1 MTKPEISNAALPVKE
16 SLFKRYE
23 NLTVLSIFV
32 SFVVIIVLLQLIS
45 TGGSKYPTFIS
56 PVNIVN
62 ILQQVAVP
70 GIVAVSMT
78 MVMISGGID
87 LSVGMLAS
95 LVSIV
100 VALGISKWGLG
111 VWPAILLG
119 IASAVVLET
128 IMGFIISRTRI
139 EPFIITLGGM
149 ISFQG
154 IALLLS
160 NSREVVMKGE
170 LDFLIANII
179 EGAKDPVTGLNL
191 RIPPYVL
198 VFFRSRSSEDWC
210 SPTRSTAGASTPSAP
225 TSRAAFLAGI
235 DVKNMRLSVY
245 IIQGLLV
252 GIGATML
259 LARINTGIITLGQGL
274 EIDTIA
280 MVVIGGTALSGGRGN
295 IVGTL
300 IGVFFLG
307 SIANAMNM
315 LRLPSEV
322 QFLAKGLVVII
333 AVSAGDVS
341 SQISDFLALK
351 RERAK
356 ARSVAAGEK
365 GGTRGSGRRAG
376 RNAGP
381 IRVTSRDE
389 AQKEREKGS
398 RRYEEIGIWP
408 HGRGRTGRLGLC
420 SRRSGGG
427 IQGHRLL
434 HGRLR

>member
-1 MTKPEISNAALPVKE
+1 MSKPDISSTTLQAKD

-23 NLTVLSIFV
+23 NLTVLSIFAC
-32 SFVVIIVLLQLIS
+32 FVVIIVLLQLIM
-45 TGGSKYPTFIS
+45 TGGSRFPTFIS

-78 MVMISGGID
+78 MVMVSGGID

-95 LVSIV
+95 LVSIIV
-100 VALGISKWGLG
+100 SLGISQWHFGVGPSLLLG
-111 VWPAILLG
+111 VM
-119 IASAVVLET
+119 SAVVLET

-154 IALLLS
+154 IALLLC

-170 LDFLIANII
+170 LDFLTTNLIQ
-179 EGAKDPVTGLNL
+179 GARDPVTGLVL
-191 RIPPYVL
+191 RMPPYV
-198 VFFRSRSSEDWC
+198 VAFFAIALIGGLLLTYTKYGRRIYAVG
-210 SPTRSTAGASTPSAP
+210 TN
-225 TSRAAFLAGI
+225 SRAAFLAGI
-235 DVKNMRLSVY
+235 DVRNMRLSVY
-245 IIQGLLV
+245 TIQGLLV

-280 MVVIGGTALSGGRGN
+280 MVVIGGTALSGGKGN

-322 QFLAKGLVVII
+322 QFLAKGLIVII

-341 SQISDFLALK
+341 SQISEFRGLK

-356 ARSVAAGEK
+356 ARIAAATAK
-365 GGTRGSGRRAG
+365 
-376 RNAGP
+376 
-381 IRVTSRDE
+381 
-389 AQKEREKGS
+389 K
-398 RRYEEIGIWP
+398 
-408 HGRGRTGRLGLC
+408 
-420 SRRSGGG
+420 GG
-427 IQGHRLL
+427 IQDQASVHVDMQDSSV
-434 HGRLR
+434 

>member
-1 MTKPEISNAALPVKE
+1 VSTSETPNTTTQVKE
-16 SLFKRYE
+16 SLFKRHE
-23 NLTVLSIFV
+23 NLTVFSIFA
-32 SFVVIIVLLQLIS
+32 SFVVIIVLVQLIS
-45 TGGSKYPTFIS
+45 TGGSRFPTFIS

-100 VALGISKWGLG
+100 VSLGISKWQFG
-111 VWPAILLG
+111 VGPSILLG
-119 IASAVVLET
+119 VASAIVLET

-160 NSREVVMKGE
+160 NSREVVMQGE
-170 LDFLIANII
+170 LNFLTTNLV
-179 EGAKDPVTGLNL
+179 EGARDPVTGLIL
-191 RIPPYVL
+191 RIPPYV
-198 VFFRSRSSEDWC
+198 VAFFVIALIGGLLLTYTKYGRRIYAVGTN
-210 SPTRSTAGASTPSAP
+210 P
-225 TSRAAFLAGI
+225 RAAFLAGI
-235 DVKNMRLSVY
+235 DVRNIRLSVY
-245 IIQGLLV
+245 MIQGLLV

-280 MVVIGGTALSGGRGN
+280 MVVIGGTALSGGKGN

-300 IGVFFLG
+300 IGVLFLG

-322 QFLAKGLVVII
+322 QFLVKGLVVIV
-333 AVSAGDVS
+333 AVTAGDIS
-341 SQISDFLALK
+341 SQVSDFRALK
-351 RERAK
+351 REQAM
-356 ARSVAAGEK
+356 ARKVAASTKK
-365 GGTRGSGRRAG
+365 GGT
-376 RNAGP
+376 
-381 IRVTSRDE
+381 
-389 AQKEREKGS
+389 EKQANVQS
-398 RRYEEIGIWP
+398 DMQD
-408 HGRGRTGRLGLC
+408 
-420 SRRSGGG
+420 SSV
-427 IQGHRLL
+427 
-434 HGRLR
+434 

>member
-1 MTKPEISNAALPVKE
+1 MSEQQTPDTTLPVKE

-23 NLTVLSIFV
+23 NLTVFSIFA
-32 SFVVIIVLLQLIS
+32 SFVAIVVLVQLIS
-45 TGGSKYPTFIS
+45 TGGSRFPTFIS

-70 GIVAVSMT
+70 GMVAVSMT

-95 LVSIV
+95 LVSIIV
-100 VALGISKWGLG
+100 SLGISKWGFG
-111 VWPAILLG
+111 VWPSIGLG
-119 IASAVVLET
+119 VVSAVVLET
-128 IMGFIISRTRI
+128 IMGFIISRTSV

-154 IALLLS
+154 IALLLC

-170 LDFLIANII
+170 LDFLTTNLLQ
-179 EGAKDPVTGLNL
+179 GARDPVTGLIL

-198 VFFRSRSSEDWC
+198 VFFLIALVGGLALTYTKYGRRIYAVG
-210 SPTRSTAGASTPSAP
+210 TNR
-225 TSRAAFLAGI
+225 RAAFLAGI
-235 DVKNMRLSVY
+235 NVPNIRLFVY
-245 IIQGLLV
+245 TIQGLLV

-307 SIANAMNM
+307 SIANAMNL

-322 QFLAKGLVVII
+322 QFLAKGLVVIV

-341 SQISDFLALK
+341 SRLSEFWALK
-351 RERAK
+351 REQANARIAAATAK
-356 ARSVAAGEK
+356 K
-365 GGTRGSGRRAG
+365 GGANEPGNVQADMQDSS
-376 RNAGP
+376 
-381 IRVTSRDE
+381 V
-389 AQKEREKGS
+389 
-398 RRYEEIGIWP
+398 
-408 HGRGRTGRLGLC
+408 
-420 SRRSGGG
+420 
-427 IQGHRLL
+427 
-434 HGRLR
+434 

>member
-1 MTKPEISNAALPVKE
+1 MNKPDNPNTTLQVKE
-16 SLFKRYE
+16 SLFKRHE
-23 NLTVLSIFV
+23 NLTVFSIFA
-32 SFVVIIVLLQLIS
+32 SFVVIIVLLQLLM
-45 TGGSKYPTFIS
+45 TGGTKFPTFIS

-111 VWPAILLG
+111 VWPSIGLG

-128 IMGFIISRTRI
+128 MMGYIISRTRI

-170 LDFLIANII
+170 LDFLTTNLLG
-179 EGAKDPVTGLNL
+179 GARDPVTHLVL
-191 RIPPYVL
+191 RVPPYVI
-198 VFFRSRSSEDWC
+198 VFFVVALIGGLLLAYTKYGRRIYAVG
-210 SPTRSTAGASTPSAP
+210 TNA
-225 TSRAAFLAGI
+225 RAAYLAGI

-245 IIQGLLV
+245 AIQGLLV

-341 SQISDFLALK
+341 SQISEFRQLK
-351 RERAK
+351 REQAK
-356 ARSVAAGEK
+356 ARKLAAAAK
-365 GGTRGSGRRAG
+365 
-376 RNAGP
+376 
-381 IRVTSRDE
+381 
-389 AQKEREKGS
+389 
-398 RRYEEIGIWP
+398 
-408 HGRGRTGRLGLC
+408 
-420 SRRSGGG
+420 
-427 IQGHRLL
+427 
-434 HGRLR
+434 

>member
-1 MTKPEISNAALPVKE
+1 VSAPEISNTTVQVKE

-23 NLTVLSIFV
+23 NLTVLSIFA
-32 SFVVIIVLLQLIS
+32 SFVAIVVLIQLIS
-45 TGGSKYPTFIS
+45 TGGSRFPTFIS

-78 MVMISGGID
+78 MVMVSGGID

-100 VALGISKWGLG
+100 VSLGISRWHFG
-111 VWPAILLG
+111 VGPSILLG
-119 IASAVVLET
+119 VASAVALET

-160 NSREVVMKGE
+160 NSREVVMQGE
-170 LDFLIANII
+170 LNFLTTNLI
-179 EGAKDPVTGLNL
+179 EGARDPVTGLVL

-198 VFFRSRSSEDWC
+198 AFFVIAVMGGLLLTYTKYGRRIYAVGTN
-210 SPTRSTAGASTPSAP
+210 P
-225 TSRAAFLAGI
+225 RAAFLAGI
-235 DVKNMRLSVY
+235 DVSNMRLSVY
-245 IIQGLLV
+245 MIQGLLV

-280 MVVIGGTALSGGRGN
+280 MVVIGGTALSGGKGN

-307 SIANAMNM
+307 SIANAMNL

-333 AVSAGDVS
+333 AVSAGDLS
-341 SQISDFLALK
+341 SQISEFRGLK
-351 RERAK
+351 REQAK
-356 ARSVAAGEK
+356 ARSVAATAKK
-365 GGTRGSGRRAG
+365 GGA
-376 RNAGP
+376 
-381 IRVTSRDE
+381 
-389 AQKEREKGS
+389 
-398 RRYEEIGIWP
+398 
-408 HGRGRTGRLGLC
+408 
-420 SRRSGGG
+420 
-427 IQGHRLL
+427 
-434 HGRLR
+434 